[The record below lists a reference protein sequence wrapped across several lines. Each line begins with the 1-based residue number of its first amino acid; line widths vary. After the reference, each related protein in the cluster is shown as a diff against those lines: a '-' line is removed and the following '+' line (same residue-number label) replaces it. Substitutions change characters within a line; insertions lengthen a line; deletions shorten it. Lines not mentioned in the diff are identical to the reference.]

1 MIRWLKGII
10 PYQFVHLDYY
20 GFRFTPKKR
29 STSNIEGYA
38 DFQIS
43 I

>member
-10 PYQFVHLDYY
+10 PYQFVHLDYK
-20 GFRFTPKKR
+20 GVRLTPKKR
-29 STSNIEGYA
+29 STSNNEGYA

-43 I
+43 N